1 MVQQGERQATNY
13 ETEQNLLLYQS
24 PRKQGKK
31 QYLQIVRY
39 LEEQEQNQQSSNCLT
54 VCLTLQMQQ

>member
-13 ETEQNLLLYQS
+13 ETEQNQLLYQS
-24 PRKQGKK
+24 PKMQGRK

-39 LEEQEQNQQSSNCLT
+39 HEEPVQNQQSSNCLT
-54 VCLTLQMQQ
+54 VCLTLQMLQ